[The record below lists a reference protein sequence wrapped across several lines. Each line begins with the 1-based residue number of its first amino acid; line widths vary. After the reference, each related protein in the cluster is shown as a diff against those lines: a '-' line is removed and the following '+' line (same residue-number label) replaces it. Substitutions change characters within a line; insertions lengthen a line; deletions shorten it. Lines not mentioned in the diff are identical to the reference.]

1 MIDARILLR
10 APLNFKGKC
19 KVYPPSTNEVVF
31 TDLFTQYQK
40 MLTVTQEE
48 IEDEIFSDKN
58 VQGNPNLKIPTP
70 FEFVLA
76 NSYQSKPF
84 EQIARQAF
92 EFFIHQPVYFLY
104 EQKAIL
110 IGELEEELKK
120 AKTVDDL
127 ILLTEEEFFEFQNLV
142 RECLGN
148 DPVELPDPNED
159 PRVKRIKA
167 KARYRDKIKAKQ
179 GKGLQLGT
187 IICAICCMGIGV
199 TLLNIGEISYASL
212 GTIMKMYQDK
222 ERYELDIQ
230 SLLAGAD
237 KKKIKPVYWIKN

>member
-10 APLNFKGKC
+10 APLNFNGKC

-40 MLTVTQEE
+40 MLTITQEE
-48 IEDEIFSDKN
+48 IEDEIFADKN
-58 VQGNPNLKIPTP
+58 SQGNPNLRIPTP

-92 EFFIHQPVYFLY
+92 EFFIHQPVHFLY

-127 ILLTEEEFFEFQNLV
+127 ILLTEEEFFDFQNLV

-199 TLLNIGEISYASL
+199 TLLNIGEMSYASL

-222 ERYELDIQ
+222 EKYELDIK

-237 KKKIKPVYWIKN
+237 RKKIKPVYWIKN